1 MAAHSPRQVVV
12 GPAGAAN
19 AVIQAGLQHAGG
31 HIAFPTQ
38 ARLAGGGE
46 GYVCVESLGALG
58 EIVST
63 TAEKG
68 SAVAGG
74 WTLNKV
80 GLVVTC
86 LQGLKGMDTWE
97 RCSTFLLCSSGENN
111 YILMEGI
118 QR

>member
-1 MAAHSPRQVVV
+1 MR
-12 GPAGAAN
+12 
-19 AVIQAGLQHAGG
+19 
-31 HIAFPTQ
+31 PTLSSKE
-38 ARLAGGGE
+38 ACRRPYCISHPGKACCDGE

-63 TAEKG
+63 TAEKR
-68 SAVAGG
+68 VAGG

-86 LQGLKGMDTWE
+86 WQGLKGMDTWE
-97 RCSTFLLCSSGENN
+97 RCRTFLLCSSGENN
-111 YILMEGI
+111 YILMGGI